1 MPTTSAL
8 RRRWPMAAVLGAVM
22 LAVVTAMAGGIAA
35 AVTPSSAATGANGG
49 SSIGAKGMT
58 WRADATPFRLTFRQA
73 RRHPG

>member
-8 RRRWPMAAVLGAVM
+8 RRRWPMGAILGAVM

-35 AVTPSSAATGANGG
+35 AVTPSSAATAADGG
-49 SSIGAKGMT
+49 LSIGAKSMT

-73 RRHPG
+73 SRHPG

>member
-1 MPTTSAL
+1 
-8 RRRWPMAAVLGAVM
+8 M

-35 AVTPSSAATGANGG
+35 AVTPSSAATAADGG